1 MKIASYLTIAA
12 ATLVFQS
19 CVAPYSPAPG
29 APVNQAKP
37 GAYANHYHQGFRSG
51 RTDRKSG
58 LSRYYPRHSSQYGK
72 RNEAAFS
79 RGYSDGW
86 DGRAPAM

>member
-1 MKIASYLTIAA
+1 MKIASCLAIAA

-19 CVAPYSPAPG
+19 CVAPAPAPG
-29 APVNQAKP
+29 PPVNQGKP
-37 GAYANHYHQGFRSG
+37 RAYVNHYHQGFWSG
-51 RTDRKSG
+51 RADRKSG
-58 LSRYYPRHSSQYGK
+58 MSRYYPRHSSRYGR

-79 RGYSDGW
+79 RGYSHGW